1 MDIWKILN
9 ISPTKEKNILK
20 KAYREVLSHVNPE
33 DDPEGFMELRKA
45 YEEAL
50 RLADVND
57 EENADED
64 ELTGI
69 IRELYNDFER
79 RIDLNEWKLLF
90 DRNEFVSLDTSDE
103 ACRLLL
109 TFLMT
114 NIHLPRSV
122 WSYIVEMLDIRARKK
137 ELEEIFPGDFL
148 DFIINNAEYDD
159 LIDYELFEGDEKQF
173 DEYIDNYYRFDAAIR
188 KRDFEVQGELAAKLE
203 NLDVYHPYYDISC
216 IRREIQYL
224 NNKLEKNNSEQITAF
239 TFASE
244 YKDKIIEYEEK
255 LQKMYEEL
263 PEDIFVINTCG
274 DIRMLDERFEEA
286 KRYYDLAL
294 KLAPDN
300 YTVKGKQAE
309 VLYYL
314 KEYKQSR
321 DLYMDLLKINHFDN
335 NVRVGMIKANQC
347 LIEEYKQKL
356 VDEPD
361 NTRIKLE
368 IVWSMY
374 QSYRFD
380 EASELLSSFTPDEG
394 EECEY
399 YNVKGRTFLCMEEY
413 DKALECFKIWMDE
426 IHKIPEDDIS
436 EDSRSKR
443 KRYEYVNFLI
453 ANCYLKTKKYDDA
466 RKYLEIALKKE
477 HEEIVLSLEACCEL
491 EYETGNDDAC
501 IDACEKLL
509 ERDSI
514 SYLAYNYMSKAY
526 FRMEYLRDALNCCEH
541 AIALYPYV
549 SDPYALEVKIYLKVN
564 QCDAARMVIER
575 YRSMGIES
583 DRIDLS
589 EALIYGEDKQ
599 YDKAVDIIK
608 GTVGRSNPEESDM
621 DDFSELYMMLG
632 FYMEKLGDIEN
643 AKKQY
648 MKVTELYPEHRNA
661 YGMLANIVRD
671 EGNYKQALE
680 LYDKQL
686 ENNQVSYYYIQRGL
700 LKRFLQN
707 YKGAIADFRN
717 ALEYDTDNGFC
728 YIKLGQIY
736 ETCGEHETALEK
748 YENALGY
755 YSKDSEEYKELLISK
770 ARILQCLKRFVEGLK
785 VYEEYVDEYGLNAD
799 MAYDYS
805 ELLFRMNRAGEA
817 AEILLKAI
825 NELEYS
831 DEIQTCIRHLCY
843 IYGSEGYIDKAN
855 EAMQLAI
862 SHNPN
867 DEKAYAV
874 MGEVFFEHGLL
885 DEARN
890 MYMNA
895 VLLDID
901 DAENY
906 YSELI
911 EVMLAKK
918 TLFKPDIK
926 EYVKRAIISL
936 DNMRSPVNYIKMSV
950 LNRVLKKYK
959 EAFKIIEHAINM
971 RRCRGCF
978 YEKCHEAL
986 YEKGRIYESM
996 KQYKAAYNCYKEAL
1010 QVCGHNPIYEESM
1023 KRVEG
1028 K

>member
-9 ISPTKEKNILK
+9 ISPTKDKNILK

-33 DDPEGFMELRKA
+33 DDSEGFMELRKA

-50 RLADVND
+50 RLSDVND
-57 EENADED
+57 DNTDEN
-64 ELTGI
+64 ELSEI
-69 IRELYNDFER
+69 FRELYDDFER
-79 RIDLNEWKLLF
+79 RIDVNEWKQLF
-90 DRNEFVSLDTSDE
+90 DRSEFVSLDTGDE
-103 ACRLLL
+103 AGKALL

-114 NIHLPRSV
+114 NIHLPREI
-122 WSYIVEMLDIRARKK
+122 WFYIVEMLDVRARKK
-137 ELEEIFPGDFL
+137 ELGEIFPDDFL
-148 DFIINNAEYDD
+148 EFMINNAEYDD
-159 LIDYELFEGDEKQF
+159 LIDYKLFEGDEGQF
-173 DEYIDNYYRFDAAIR
+173 DEYIDNYYRLDSAIR
-188 KRDFEVQGELAAKLE
+188 KRDFEVQGELVNKLE
-203 NLDVYHPYYDISC
+203 SLDVYHPYYDICC

-224 NNKLEKNNSEQITAF
+224 NSKLEKNNSDQTTVF

-244 YKDKIIEYEEK
+244 YKDKITEFEDK
-255 LQKMYEEL
+255 LQKIYEKL
-263 PEDIFVINTCG
+263 PEDVFVISTCG
-274 DIRMLDERFEEA
+274 DIRLLAERFDEA
-286 KRYYDLAL
+286 KKYYDIAL
-294 KLAPDN
+294 ELAPDN

-314 KEYKQSR
+314 KEYKKSR

-361 NTRIKLE
+361 NTRLKLE

-374 QSYRFD
+374 QSYRFS
-380 EASELLSSFTPDEG
+380 EAAELLDSFIPDEG
-394 EECEY
+394 QECEY

-413 DKALECFKIWMDE
+413 DKALECFKIWME
-426 IHKIPEDDIS
+426 ELLKIPEDDMS
-436 EDSRSKR
+436 EDSRAKR
-443 KRYEYVNFLI
+443 KRYEYVNFLM
-453 ANCYLKTKKYDDA
+453 ANCYLKTKKYDEA
-466 RKYLEIALKKE
+466 RKYLETALKKE
-477 HEEIVLSLEACCEL
+477 HEEIVLSLEASCEL
-491 EYETGNDDAC
+491 EYETGNDNAC
-501 IDACEKLL
+501 IDACERLL

-526 FRMEYLRDALNCCEH
+526 FRMEYLRDSLNCCER

-564 QCDAARMVIER
+564 QCDAARMVIDR
-575 YRSMGIES
+575 YRKMGIES
-583 DRIDLS
+583 DRIDFS
-589 EALIYGEDKQ
+589 EALIYGEEKQHDK
-599 YDKAVDIIK
+599 VIDIIK
-608 GTVGRSNPEESDM
+608 KTLERSTPEDSDM
-621 DDFSELYMMLG
+621 DDFGELYMMLG
-632 FYMEKLGDIEN
+632 FHMEKLGDTEN

-648 MKVTELYPEHRNA
+648 MKVIELYPEHKNA

-671 EGNYKQALE
+671 EGDYKKALA
-680 LYDKQL
+680 LFDKQL
-686 ENNQVSYYYIQRGL
+686 ENNQASYYYIQRGL

-707 YKGAIADFRN
+707 YKGAIADFKN
-717 ALEYDTDNGFC
+717 ALEYNTDNGFC
-728 YIKLGQIY
+728 YTKLGQIY
-736 ETCGEHETALEK
+736 EACGELESALK
-748 YENALGY
+748 GYEAALMY
-755 YSKDSEEYKELLISK
+755 YSPDSEEYKELLISK
-770 ARILQCLKRFVEGLK
+770 ARILQCLRRFSEGL
-785 VYEEYVDEYGLNAD
+785 VIYEEYIDNYGLNAD
-799 MAYDYS
+799 IAYDYS
-805 ELLFRMNRAGEA
+805 ELLFRMNRAYEA
-817 AEILLKAI
+817 ANILLKAI

-831 DEIQTCIRHLCY
+831 DEVQTCIRHLCY

-862 SHNPN
+862 NHNPN
-867 DEKAYAV
+867 DERAYAV
-874 MGEVFFEHGLL
+874 MGEIFFEHGLL
-885 DEARN
+885 DAARDR
-890 MYMNA
+890 YMNA
-895 VLLDID
+895 VLLDIGD
-901 DAENY
+901 GENY

-911 EVMLAKK
+911 EVILAKR

-926 EYVKRAIISL
+926 EYVKRAIIPL
-936 DNMRSPVNYIKMSV
+936 ENMRLPVHYIKMSV

-986 YEKGRIYESM
+986 YEKGRIYEDM
-996 KQYKAAYNCYKEAL
+996 KQYKKAYDCYKEAL